1 MSRQS
6 ELTGQKKLQ
15 VQEQRIRENLHKSLV
30 GKFMSAVETYKN
42 AQKRYQTE
50 LTGKV
55 KRQVTIV
62 VPDATDE
69 FVDNV
74 MAQEGGVQ
82 KLYEEVI
89 MKSAATEVKAAYESA
104 MEQFD
109 EVKRLEQSVAEMTQM
124 FVGTPRV

>member
-1 MSRQS
+1 
-6 ELTGQKKLQ
+6 
-15 VQEQRIRENLHKSLV
+15 
-30 GKFMSAVETYKN
+30 MSAVETYKN

-74 MAQEGGVQ
+74 MAQEGSVQ

-104 MEQFD
+104 MEHFD

-124 FVGTPRV
+124 FLGTPRV